1 MNLTKGHGDKITLSA
16 PELVLLARLVHA
28 EAAGEPFQ
36 GQVAVAA
43 SVLNRLKDRRFP
55 NTVREIIYQQTN
67 GIYQYSPV
75 QDGRI
80 NHAADR
86 SAFRA
91 VRAALRG
98 EDPSGGAL
106 GFYNPALTNDLWV
119 RSQKKTIIIGNHVFF
134 RW

>member
-1 MNLTKGHGDKITLSA
+1 VNLSKGHVDRIVLS
-16 PELVLLARLVHA
+16 PQELVLLARLVHA

-36 GQVAVAA
+36 GKVAVAA
-43 SVLNRLKDRRFP
+43 TVLNRLKDKRFP
-55 NTVREIIYQQTN
+55 NTIREIIYQQVN
-67 GIYQYSPV
+67 GIYQYTPV

-80 NHAADR
+80 NLAADR

-119 RSQKKTIIIGNHVFF
+119 RSQEKTIVIGNHVFF